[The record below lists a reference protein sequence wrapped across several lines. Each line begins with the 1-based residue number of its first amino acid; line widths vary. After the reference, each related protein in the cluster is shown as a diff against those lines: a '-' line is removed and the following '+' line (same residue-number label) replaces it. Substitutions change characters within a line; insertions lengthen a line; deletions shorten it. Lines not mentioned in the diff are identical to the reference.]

1 METIISYS
9 IYINGEKAIKAA
21 DKIIGNRCYKNL
33 GDLGQIEIVLNDDR
47 IYKGKINKWVAVYG
61 LETLETI
68 ESKVIPF
75 LKNQGFS
82 GCYAEIY
89 KEIDDDDET
98 KCGEITL
105 NTLTI

>member
-1 METIISYS
+1 MTTIISYS
-9 IYINGEKAIKAA
+9 IYINGEKAVKAA
-21 DKIIGNRCYKNL
+21 EKIIGNRCYKNL

-61 LETLETI
+61 LKTSKAI

-82 GCYAEIY
+82 GCYAKIY
-89 KEIDDDDET
+89 KEVDNDAIFDQ
-98 KCGEITL
+98 ITL